1 MLPGSAEAHPMNP
14 LAKELNDLI
23 VRHNPH
29 VLDMLSDLG
38 KNLFFPKGILTQ
50 SAEAKEK
57 AHKYNATIGIATEKG
72 GPMYLECIHRK
83 LSAFDPKDIFPYAPP
98 AGKPELRK
106 LWTEKMLRENPSMHG
121 KQISNPVVTSALTHG
136 LSIVGDLFVDRGD
149 HVVMPDMLWGNYNL
163 TFGTCNGGIIKKH
176 PTFTAEGG
184 FNTAAFRS
192 ELQKTAAEKGKA
204 VVLLNFP
211 NNPSGY
217 TPTVAEGDAIVAAI
231 KEVAEAGCNVVA
243 VTDDAYFGLFY
254 EDTLTESLFGKLAGL
269 HPRILAVKL
278 DGATKEE
285 YVWGF
290 RTGFITFAAPTADPQ
305 PKLLEALEKKT
316 MGIIR
321 AKISNCPHPSQTF
334 VIEALQSPDFLP
346 QKAQKYEVMKGR
358 ALKVKQVLDSGK
370 YTAAFT
376 YYPFNSGYFMCL
388 KLKTVDAE
396 KLRVHLLDKYGVGAI
411 SIGSTDLRI
420 AFSCIAEENIQELF
434 DIIYQGV
441 KDLA

>member
-1 MLPGSAEAHPMNP
+1 MNP
-14 LAKELNDLI
+14 LAKELNELI
-23 VRHNPH
+23 NQHNPY
-29 VLDMLSDLG
+29 VLEMLSELG

-83 LSAFDPKDIFPYAPP
+83 LSAFDPKDIYPYAPP

-106 LWTEKMLRENPSMHG
+106 LWTEKMLRENPSMQG
-121 KQISNPVVTSALTHG
+121 KHISNPVVTSALTHG
-136 LSIVGDLFVDRGD
+136 LSIVGDLFIDAGD
-149 HVVMPDMLWGNYNL
+149 HLVLPDMLWGNYNL
-163 TFGTCNGGIIKKH
+163 TFGTCNGGVLKRH
-176 PTFTAEGG
+176 ATFTEQGG
-184 FNTAAFRS
+184 YNTEAFRA
-192 ELQKTAAEKGKA
+192 ELKKTAAEKGKA

-231 KEVAEAGCNVVA
+231 LEVAEAGCNVVV

-254 EDTLTESLFGKLAGL
+254 EDSLQESLFGKVANL

-290 RTGFITFAAPTADPQ
+290 RTGFITFAAGAADPQ

-334 VIEALQSPDFLP
+334 VIEALQSPDFLL
-346 QKAQKYEVMKGR
+346 QKAEKYEVMKGR
-358 ALKVKQVLDSGK
+358 ALKVKAVLDSGK
-370 YTAAFT
+370 YASAFS

-388 KLKTVDAE
+388 RLKTVDAE
-396 KLRVHLLDKYGVGAI
+396 KLRLHLLDKYGVGAI
-411 SIGSTDLRI
+411 SIGTTDLRI

-434 DIIYQGV
+434 DLIYQAV
-441 KDLA
+441 CDLA